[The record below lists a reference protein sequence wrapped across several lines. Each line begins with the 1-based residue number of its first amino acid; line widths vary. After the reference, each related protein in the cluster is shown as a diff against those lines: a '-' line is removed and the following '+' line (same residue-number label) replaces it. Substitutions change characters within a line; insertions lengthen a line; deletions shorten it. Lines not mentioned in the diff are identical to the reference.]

1 MGAQQKLINSTR
13 DQAGLETR
21 RAAENR
27 PNVTVPDVTVVV
39 SLRERFSVAR
49 RSLDSLY
56 ADVSTPFDL
65 IYVESSSPRSLKR
78 YLSEQSRRR
87 GFRLI
92 EAPPY
97 VTPNEAR
104 NLAIPQVATE
114 FIAFVDNDCLFAPGW
129 LAALLRC
136 AKETGADIVTPII
149 CYNDPEFSIIH
160 FAGGDAGFFLE
171 NGKRIFRERHRSID
185 RLLAEARP
193 TLARGPSELAEFH
206 CMLVRKDVFDRF
218 GLLDEELR
226 SIGEHTDICLK
237 VREGGGIVMFEPDS
251 VMSYVSAPRI
261 RLNELPYFLFRWS
274 EELARDSE
282 NHFLRKWNAAMD
294 NGRTILEFV
303 RDHRRHALA
312 GSRNAIQRLMGWR
325 ISTFLFEGLANA
337 CRRYGKWRRS
347 RAAGTERRITQT
359 SRREAVGAAIGRTTE

>member
-1 MGAQQKLINSTR
+1 M
-13 DQAGLETR
+13 
-21 RAAENR
+21 
-27 PNVTVPDVTVVV
+27 PDVTVVV

-49 RSLDSLY
+49 HSLESIY
-56 ADVSTPFDL
+56 EDVSVPFDL

-92 EAPPY
+92 EAGPY

-104 NLAIPQVATE
+104 NLAIPEIATE

-149 CYNDPEFSIIH
+149 CYGDPAFSIIH
-160 FAGGDAGFFLE
+160 FAGGDAGFFRE
-171 NGKRIFRERHRSID
+171 NGKRIFRERHRCID

-193 TLARGPSELAEFH
+193 MLTRGPSELAEFH

-218 GLLDEELR
+218 GLLDEELT
-226 SIGEHTDICLK
+226 SVNEHTDICLK

-251 VMSYVSAPRI
+251 VMSYVNAPRI

-274 EELARDSE
+274 EKLARDSE
-282 NHFLRKWNAAMD
+282 IHFLRKWNAVMD
-294 NGRTILEFV
+294 DGRTILEFV

-312 GSRNAIQRLMGWR
+312 STRDVAQRFLGWR
-325 ISTFLFEGLANA
+325 ITTFLFESLADA
-337 CRRYGKWRRS
+337 CRRYGNWCRS
-347 RAAGTERRITQT
+347 KAVRTERRVMQT
-359 SRREAVGAAIGRTTE
+359 SPRKPVGGAIERTAD